1 MVTPLMKENDQLE
14 TEWETL
20 ARGKTLNA
28 CTTCRVVSEEKC
40 KRCARCNAPWARYC
54 SRECQRTHWPRHKK
68 VCGMEHPCPLCMER
82 ADTDGNHMM
91 CFECGFFSC
100 ETCAPKWDA
109 GSCPGCGTEE
119 THTGRRVRALTSL
132 LAAKPEGRHLSKTLY
147 WLGKYHKMGVEGAK
161 EDDQLALHYFMR
173 SLDEGCSYAGA
184 EIFNIY
190 SAARE
195 QAQGLFFMARALRV
209 TGYQALNAN
218 SRRNCE
224 STMRRQMTILQ
235 RTGSLDQFLD
245 EILTSP
251 SFIEGAREE
260 MQRVSPLNF
269 EAARAAEGA
278 REETRRSVAAAP
290 AASTPFSFGASAPA
304 PAAPATPAFTFGASA
319 PAPSVTFG
327 AAAAPP
333 AATPAFMVDFG
344 ATAPTPAAAPPAAA
358 TPFAFGATPPE
369 KRGPKKKKKN
379 KRR

>member
-1 MVTPLMKENDQLE
+1 MVTPHKWE
-14 TEWETL
+14 TELQTL
-20 ARGKTLNA
+20 SRGKTLNA
-28 CTTCRVVSEEKC
+28 CTTCRVLSEDKC

-54 SRECQRTHWPRHKK
+54 SRECQRTHWSRHKK

-119 THTGRRVRALTSL
+119 THTGRRAQALTKL
-132 LAAKPEGRHLSKTLY
+132 LLEKPEGRHLSKTLY
-147 WLGKYHKMGVEGAK
+147 WLGKYHKMGEEGA
-161 EDDQLALHYFMR
+161 ERNDHLALHYFMR

-190 SAARE
+190 SAARL

-245 EILTSP
+245 EILTSS

-260 MQRVSPLNF
+260 TQRILDINF
-269 EAARAAEGA
+269 AAL
-278 REETRRSVAAAP
+278 RSRAAAP
-290 AASTPFSFGASAPA
+290 AASTPFIFGASAPA
-304 PAAPATPAFTFGASA
+304 PAAPATPASTFGASA

-327 AAAAPP
+327 AAAALP
-333 AATPAFMVDFG
+333 ATTPAFMIDFG
-344 ATAPTPAAAPPAAA
+344 ATAPAPAAAPPAAA

-369 KRGPKKKKKN
+369 KRGAKKKKKN